1 MKALT
6 IICLILFSMT
16 AIGQSNEKVYTW
28 TDAEGVTH
36 YSKDAPEGTEA
47 ELISLDEQGSLSII
61 GTEETNA
68 EMVGDDSQTES
79 VKSEP

>member
-6 IICLILFSMT
+6 ICFILFSM
-16 AIGQSNEKVYTW
+16 AAVGQSIEKVYTW

-36 YSKDAPEGTEA
+36 YSRDAPEGTEA

-61 GTEETNA
+61 GTEATNPGI
-68 EMVGDDSQTES
+68 VGDDSQTEPAES
-79 VKSEP
+79 NP